1 MSTLESIPDTISQN
15 TPWPTG
21 MDNTDYNAH
30 HIHSHV
36 HSRQTSDHVYH
47 CSTLWTI
54 TITLHKDSSP
64 HTHCE
69 VNAQCTLHDLTKPCL
84 YVFAILVLM
93 LFVSWFTYLCILPL
107 SSCFYI
113 TWPSACLWPWYC
125 SRFGFVC
132 PFSKKFLN
140 CIYICLQTLPD
151 RNTFCLSNIC
161 IYNVLYSIHNTN
173 CICAIC

>member
-21 MDNTDYNAH
+21 MDNTNYNAH
-30 HIHSHV
+30 NIHSHV

-93 LFVSWFTYLCILPL
+93 LFVSWFTYICILPL
-107 SSCFYI
+107 SSCFHI
-113 TWPSACLWPWYC
+113 AWPSACLWPWYW
-125 SRFGFVC
+125 FTFW
-132 PFSKKFLN
+132 
-140 CIYICLQTLPD
+140 ICLPFFKEILKLHLHLPP
-151 RNTFCLSNIC
+151 NLTWQEYILSF
-161 IYNVLYSIHNTN
+161 
-173 CICAIC
+173 